1 MKGNIFSIEALIIS
15 VLIISIISFAY
26 TIPEAIPNKSF
37 QIINLESNAINIFY
51 FGETP
56 ENDSSLINNKF
67 CKSIFYYTDSN
78 TISEKKICEEIK

>member
-26 TIPEAIPNKSF
+26 TIPNDAPNNSF
-37 QIINLESNAINIFY
+37 QVIKLESNAMNIFY
-51 FGETP
+51 FGDSI
-56 ENDSSLINNKF
+56 ENDPILSNNKF